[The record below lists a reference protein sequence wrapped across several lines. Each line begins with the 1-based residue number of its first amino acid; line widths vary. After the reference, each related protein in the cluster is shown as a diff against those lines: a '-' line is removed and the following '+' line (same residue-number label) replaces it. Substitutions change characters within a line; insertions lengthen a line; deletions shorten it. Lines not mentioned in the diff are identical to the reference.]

1 MPTETPEPGVYPDV
15 DYDTYASWDAINF
28 HILNYFRHSAA
39 HARYAMTAPEESKAH
54 LAFGLATHIAVLE
67 PKRFDEEVLVVPK
80 VDKRTKA
87 GKAEWAAFEQRSQGR
102 MLVKA
107 DEYDALS
114 AIKRNCLNHPTV
126 TEILHSEGANEIS
139 LLWKDPELGVLCKG
153 RLDRIAALGGTQ
165 AIVVDLKTIGRP
177 AASRT
182 CERVSYDFGYHVQA
196 AMYLHGLSVLRPV
209 AEGGDAYEFFW
220 IFAES
225 APPNLVRLFRA
236 DENVIADGYA
246 KYRDYLFAYS
256 ECKKHGKWPGWGEGV
271 DELMLPAWAQK
282 VFDATN

>member
-1 MPTETPEPGVYPDV
+1 MPDTPEPGVYPDV
-15 DYDTYASWDAINF
+15 SYDDYASWDAINF
-28 HILNYFRHSAA
+28 HILNYFRYTAS
-39 HARYAMTAPEESKAH
+39 HARNAMVSVDEEKKH

-67 PKRFDEEVLVVPK
+67 PQRFDEEVLVTPK
-80 VDKRTKA
+80 LDRRTKK
-87 GKAEWAAFEQRSQGR
+87 GKAEWAAFQEKAEGR
-102 MLVKA
+102 HIVQA
-107 DEYDALS
+107 DDFNALQ

-139 LLWKDPELGVLCKG
+139 LIWKDPELGIMCKG

-177 AASRT
+177 ATTRT
-182 CERVSYDFGYHVQA
+182 VERQSFDFGYHVQA

-209 AEGGDAYEFFW
+209 PEGGDAYEFFW

-225 APPNLVRLFRA
+225 AAPNEVRLFRA
-236 DENVIADGYA
+236 DENVIADGYS
-246 KYRDYLFAYS
+246 KYRDYLFTYS
-256 ECKKHGKWPGWGEGV
+256 ECKKHGKWPGWGQGV